1 MQLTNE
7 HLGVRLIAD
16 VDYDFDR
23 LLLRDFVPRKISH
36 NLGRLS
42 PNSVW
47 VRKFNPF
54 VISHRAFTVDDVE
67 EVSGHASPFVSIEG
81 PKPLFSKIVPGG
93 TSSNIEANRRQTVW
107 RSCPTPKMK
116 KKGPPER
123 TLPHQREA
131 SSSRALESPASKS
144 QQAQAQ
150 AVPIPAPKTHLPPER
165 VPQNSGGVYVAS
177 ERELL

>member
-1 MQLTNE
+1 MDDKVIALAQAGLPLPIARVMQLANE

-36 NLGRLS
+36 NLSRLF

-67 EVSGHASPFVSIEG
+67 EVSGHASPFDSSIDG
-81 PKPLFSKIVPGG
+81 PKPLFTKIVPGG
-93 TSSNIEANRRQTVW
+93 ASINIEANRRQTVW
-107 RSCPTPKMK
+107 RSCPAPKM
-116 KKGPPER
+116 
-123 TLPHQREA
+123 REA
-131 SSSRALESPASKS
+131 G
-144 QQAQAQ
+144 Q
-150 AVPIPAPKTHLPPER
+150 
-165 VPQNSGGVYVAS
+165 
-177 ERELL
+177 

>member
-1 MQLTNE
+1 MDDKVIALAQGGLPLPIARVMQLANE

-36 NLGRLS
+36 NLSRLS

-67 EVSGHASPFVSIEG
+67 EVSGHASPFVSIDG
-81 PKPLFSKIVPGG
+81 QKPLFTKIVPGG
-93 TSSNIEANRRQTVW
+93 TSINIEANRLQTVW
-107 RSCPTPKMK
+107 RSCPAPKM
-116 KKGPPER
+116 
-123 TLPHQREA
+123 REA
-131 SSSRALESPASKS
+131 G
-144 QQAQAQ
+144 Q
-150 AVPIPAPKTHLPPER
+150 
-165 VPQNSGGVYVAS
+165 
-177 ERELL
+177 